1 MKADLLKIRRRARR
15 KLGIRKRVSGTAEKP
30 RLTVFRSNKHIY
42 AQLID
47 DLRGVTLCEASTRTK
62 GLREKVSY
70 GGNTSAA
77 KLVGAALAEQAKA
90 KNIVNACMDRNGY
103 RFHGRVRA
111 LAEAARENG
120 LKL

>member
-1 MKADLLKIRRRARR
+1 MKADLLKIKRRARR

-47 DLRGVTLCEASTRTK
+47 DMRGVTLCEASTRTK

-70 GGNTSAA
+70 GGNASAA

-90 KNIVNACMDRNGY
+90 KNIAEACMDRNGY
-103 RFHGRVRA
+103 RFHGRIRA

>member
-62 GLREKVSY
+62 GLREKVAY

-77 KLVGAALAEQAKA
+77 KAVGAALAEIAKS
-90 KNIVNACMDRNGY
+90 KNIVHACMDRNGY
-103 RFHGRVRA
+103 RFHGRIRA